1 MSHYKITSSL
11 TASDTSYNEI
21 EFKGC
26 DAEVTGETST
36 CYFVKF
42 YSGLPFMIG
51 KDKFR
56 ASSTPQPKPK
66 EDKNME
72 VADITLLKDGA
83 KIKTYRGVLSPDDP
97 EYLSVKKNVLTWF
110 KLTHGQH
117 YDRITHESVNQISN
131 NSNKT
136 TMAKKATTTETT
148 ENTGVVLFEDQAK
161 KVNLPAIPK
170 VMTIGGVEFSEAAI
184 KKEVDAVKKI
194 KLEIILPTD
203 TVEVAEAKRKVY
215 EELDEKR
222 KKFVKTRTQPEAFR
236 KEASKPVTDW
246 VKSLKSQTDAY
257 GNLAKEGE
265 LHCAEQIEIWD
276 NYEAEQARIEAE
288 RVQKIVDART
298 VDLQS
303 VAGILN
309 RDSLHWTFEHMPSKL
324 VENTFLE
331 EADDSEW
338 NGLMAEL
345 EASVKAKKEKEAAER
360 AEFEA
365 AKGAVFN
372 ARIQMLQLVG
382 GYENPQQGV
391 YTKNGHTLTDDQIRS
406 TSDADWMPLVL
417 SHNTPKEVTNPFAA
431 SAQTQQEAPAQAVST
446 NPFEQFVQ
454 AIEEDPGTVY
464 VENKAVKIG
473 ETIPVR
479 QESFLPHTIWDV
491 PYVEKAL
498 AKTTL
503 RIFPIEHQ
511 AEGAKNIGDIAY
523 DGKWD
528 NGLMFIIYKNAQ
540 Q

>member
-1 MSHYKITSSL
+1 MSHFKVVTSL
-11 TASDTSYNEI
+11 TASDTQYNEI
-21 EFKGC
+21 DFKGC
-26 DAEVTGETST
+26 DAEIVNELNS
-36 CYFVKF
+36 CYIVKF
-42 YSGLPFMIG
+42 YSGIPFMIG
-51 KDKFR
+51 KEAFKK
-56 ASSTPQPKPK
+56 AAQPQQKPQLD
-66 EDKNME
+66 ESMT
-72 VADITLLKDGA
+72 VADVTLWSGDIR
-83 KIKTYRGVLSPDDP
+83 IKTYRTLLPPDDP
-97 EYLSVKKNVLTWF
+97 EYLSVKRNALMWF

-148 ENTGVVLFEDQAK
+148 ENTETGVTLFEDQAK

-215 EELDEKR
+215 EELDKKR
-222 KKFVKTRTQPEAFR
+222 REFVKTRTQPEAFR
-236 KEASKPVTDW
+236 KEAVKPVTNW
-246 VKSLKSQTDAY
+246 AKSLKAQTDAY

-298 VDLQS
+298 ADLQS

-345 EASVKAKKEKEAAER
+345 EASLKKQKDEQAKKEE
-360 AEFEA
+360 EFAA
-365 AKGAVFN
+365 AKNAVYN
-372 ARIQMLQLVG
+372 ARLQMIQLLG
-382 GYENPQQGV
+382 GYEQNLAGG
-391 YTKNGHTLTDDQIRS
+391 YTKNGHLLTDDQIRS
-406 TSDADWMPLVL
+406 TPDADWMPLVL
-417 SHNTPKEVTNPFAA
+417 SHNTPKEVTNPFTTAVPV
-431 SAQTQQEAPAQAVST
+431 QQEQRAETGTAPAAT
-446 NPFEQFVQ
+446 NPFAQFVQ
-454 AIEEDPGTVY
+454 AVEESVAEQEPT
-464 VENKAVKIG
+464 A
-473 ETIPVR
+473 ETQSEP
-479 QESFLPHTIWDV
+479 ESVLPHTIWD
-491 PYVEKAL
+491 YTFVEKTL
-498 AKTTL
+498 GKTTL
-503 RIFPIEHQ
+503 RIFPIENQ
-511 AEGAKNIGDIAY
+511 AEAVKNIGTIAF
-523 DGKWD
+523 DGAWD

>member
-1 MSHYKITSSL
+1 
-11 TASDTSYNEI
+11 
-21 EFKGC
+21 
-26 DAEVTGETST
+26 
-36 CYFVKF
+36 
-42 YSGLPFMIG
+42 
-51 KDKFR
+51 
-56 ASSTPQPKPK
+56 
-66 EDKNME
+66 
-72 VADITLLKDGA
+72 
-83 KIKTYRGVLSPDDP
+83 
-97 EYLSVKKNVLTWF
+97 
-110 KLTHGQH
+110 
-117 YDRITHESVNQISN
+117 
-131 NSNKT
+131 
-136 TMAKKATTTETT
+136 MAKKATTTETT

-161 KVNLPAIPK
+161 EVNLPAIPK

-236 KEASKPVTDW
+236 KEASKPITDW
-246 VKSLKSQTDAY
+246 AKDLKAQTDAY
-257 GNLAKEGE
+257 GDLAKEGE

-298 VDLQS
+298 ADLQS

-382 GYENPQQGV
+382 GYENPEQGV

-431 SAQTQQEAPAQAVST
+431 PAQTQQEAPAQAVST

-479 QESFLPHTIWDV
+479 QESFLPHTIWDM
-491 PYVEKAL
+491 PYVEKVL
-498 AKTTL
+498 GKTTL

>member
-1 MSHYKITSSL
+1 M
-11 TASDTSYNEI
+11 
-21 EFKGC
+21 
-26 DAEVTGETST
+26 V
-36 CYFVKF
+36 
-42 YSGLPFMIG
+42 
-51 KDKFR
+51 
-56 ASSTPQPKPK
+56 
-66 EDKNME
+66 

-83 KIKTYRGVLSPDDP
+83 KIKTYRGVLSSNDP
-97 EYLSVKKNVLTWF
+97 KYAEVKKNVLTWF
-110 KLTHGQH
+110 KLSEGVH
-117 YDRITHESVNQISN
+117 YDTITHEQVTELETKSN
-131 NSNKT
+131 T
-136 TMAKKATTTETT
+136 TTEMAKKATTTETT

-170 VMTIGGVEFSEAAI
+170 VMTIGGVEFSEEAI

-215 EELDEKR
+215 EELDKKR
-222 KKFVKTRTQPEAFR
+222 KEFVKTRTAPAKFYTDV
-236 KEASKPVTDW
+236 SKPLRLWNTN
-246 VKSLKSQTDAY
+246 LKAQTDAY
-257 GNLAKEGE
+257 GDVAKEGE

-298 VDLQS
+298 ADLQS

-382 GYENPQQGV
+382 GYENPQQGL
-391 YTKNGHTLTDDQIRS
+391 YTKNGHTLTDEQIRS

-431 SAQTQQEAPAQAVST
+431 PAQTQQEAPAQAVST

-454 AIEEDPGTVY
+454 AIEP
-464 VENKAVKIG
+464 KA
-473 ETIPVR
+473 EEPAEQTISEVAA
-479 QESFLPHTIWDV
+479 QEESFLPHTIWDM
-491 PYVEKAL
+491 PYVEKVL
-498 AKTTL
+498 GKTTL